1 MGADGKVLS
10 PVAYPTPWQ
19 GAAPLRHRREDEMT
33 MRLLTTISVIAGLLM
48 IATIAC
54 DSAPSGPAP
63 TETPPDQTGAPTP
76 DAQPEDPNVVRE
88 PAPIESVR
96 IVVKNSL
103 EYSLLIESG
112 LPDSCAKFESYEL
125 DRDGSRIEVTVTN
138 LSPTGPFSCLAVYE
152 IHEGELPLGSD
163 FTPGEEYT
171 VVVNGQVTETFTAQ

>member
-1 MGADGKVLS
+1 
-10 PVAYPTPWQ
+10 
-19 GAAPLRHRREDEMT
+19 MT

-48 IATIAC
+48 IATVAC

-63 TETPPDQTGAPTP
+63 TQTPPGQTGTPTP
-76 DAQPEDPNVVRE
+76 DTQPEDPDLVRE

-96 IVVKNSL
+96 VVVKDFP
-103 EYSLLIESG
+103 EYSLLIVSG

-125 DRDGSRIEVTVTN
+125 NRDGSLMEVTVTN
-138 LSPTGPFSCLAVYE
+138 VSPTGPFACLAVYE

-171 VVVNGQVTETFTAQ
+171 VVVNGQVTETFTAR

>member
-1 MGADGKVLS
+1 MTVRLS
-10 PVAYPTPWQ
+10 
-19 GAAPLRHRREDEMT
+19 
-33 MRLLTTISVIAGLLM
+33 TTVSVIAGLLM

-63 TETPPDQTGAPTP
+63 TETPPDQTSAPTP
-76 DAQPEDPNVVRE
+76 DAQPEDPNLVRE

-96 IVVKNSL
+96 VVVKDSL

-112 LPDSCAKFESYEL
+112 LPDSCAMFESYEL
-125 DRDGSRIEVTVTN
+125 NRDGGRMEVTVTN
-138 LSPTGPFSCLAVYE
+138 VSPTGPFSCLAVYE
-152 IHEGELPLGSD
+152 IHEGELALGGD